1 MVLPDAALGARGPLQ
16 GGPYAAFDIRGQDR
30 CQASTQK
37 AGQCLALAPDVWH
50 RGHFPEQRLR
60 DWPDG
65 LEPLPDF
72 TLAIV
77 QRADRADIEPEPQQV
92 GSDIA
97 AIEQSADQRVGDP
110 VVIAARTGA
119 VDHALHL

>member
-1 MVLPDAALGARGPLQ
+1 MILPGAALGERGPLQ
-16 GGPYAAFDIRGQDR
+16 GWHYDFAIRGQDR

-37 AGQCLALAPDVWH
+37 AGQRLALATDVWH
-50 RGHFPEQRLR
+50 RGHFPEQWLGRR
-60 DWPDG
+60 PNRV
-65 LEPLPDF
+65 EPLPDF
-72 TLAIV
+72 TLAIA
-77 QRADRADIEPEPQQV
+77 QRADRTDIEPEPQRV
-92 GSDIA
+92 GPDVP